1 MKGAHLTL
9 EDRKVIQAGLEKG
22 LSKAEIAR
30 QLGKS
35 PSTISKEI
43 KIHRKFKLAS
53 AYA

>member
-9 EDRKVIQAGLEKG
+9 EDRKVIQTGLEQG

-43 KIHRKFKLAS
+43 NLLYNTCMFIII
-53 AYA
+53 